1 MIRWAFRIAGAVL
14 VLAIMVVL
22 IAPNRRHRVEA
33 WLRYRLFDEVPAPII
48 AGLHGRLFLGNHGN
62 DPPGSL
68 INEVCRT
75 DPAVIAPAVALLRP
89 LLAAA
94 KATGIPA
101 RLVIIPTA
109 PRVYPEDLP
118 PPYACSNPGV
128 DQAVARLAD
137 PAVLYPLDLMVA
149 MKPHFDAIP
158 RVHFHWAGEAPLRVA
173 EWVGAD
179 LGLKR
184 TLELGLYADNRRS
197 DMDGFNRGM
206 AAESHIRTPSAAAAG
221 VVECQGGRRCPTA
234 PLPAVVTYTRP
245 GAGRILV
252 MADSF
257 GDDIGVDFTEFAGS
271 VWLLRMNY
279 ALRDQPGPVA
289 DKVIHDFKPEAIV
302 IVYHD
307 AGALGVDPVAQMS
320 VRAATAILA
329 AGQP

>member
-1 MIRWAFRIAGAVL
+1 MLI
-14 VLAIMVVL
+14 LAIAVVL
-22 IAPNRRHRVEA
+22 IAPDRRHRVGA
-33 WLRYRLFDEVPAPII
+33 WLRYHLFDEVPHPII
-48 AGLHGRLFLGNHGN
+48 AGLHGRLFLGNHEN

-68 INEVCRT
+68 INDVCRT

-89 LLAAA
+89 LLDAAR
-94 KATGIPA
+94 ATRIPA

-109 PRVYPEDLP
+109 PRLYPEDLP
-118 PPYACSNPGV
+118 PPYTCPNPGT
-128 DQAVARLAD
+128 DQVVAKLAD
-137 PAVLYPLDLMVA
+137 PAVLYPLNLMTA

-184 TLELGLYADNRRS
+184 TLELGLHNDNRRS

-206 AAESHIRTPSAAAAG
+206 AAESHIRTPSTAAAG
-221 VVECQGGRRCPTA
+221 VVDCQGGGRCAAA

-257 GDDIGVDFTEFAGS
+257 GDDIGVDFTEFAGT
-271 VWLLRMNY
+271 VWLLRMNF
-279 ALRDQPGPVA
+279 ALNDKPDAVA
-289 DKVIHDFKPEAIV
+289 QKVIRDFKPGAIV

-307 AGALGVDPVAQMS
+307 AGALGIDPVAQMS
-320 VRAATAILA
+320 LRAATAILA